1 MRRTLLSSGSFFTAC
16 LTSIAMLAFLATA
29 GLPSASAGTLKA
41 GCGRSDITG
50 KQAGA
55 AHDPLYAKALV
66 LEQDGQRYAIVTLDV
81 VALERIGPLP
91 GNFLVD
97 LRKQLADTCGI
108 APQHLMVNTSHCHGI
123 CSVDVLEKTV
133 AAVRQGIENLQ
144 PVSIAIGRGEERRIS
159 ENRRLTTHDGRQVDV
174 RHAYPL
180 ESDSAIAASGPIDP
194 EVGVLRL
201 DRANGRPLAIVYT
214 FAVHPIQGVPSG
226 ANTADLTGMAST
238 AIEELSGGESMAFF
252 LQGCAGDINPV
263 LYKDLSLPRHA
274 ELLGLLLAQTTLR
287 AAWKATAI
295 EGDPKLRWVQ
305 MPLELPRADLA
316 LTIALLEKERER
328 LLGSIQPG
336 SMNFKGF
343 LQTLLK
349 HRLNPEFPSADKGR
363 YLRDQQLA
371 IDDFQKMDRW
381 QQQQLERYQANI
393 EAMERLTRVET
404 NLALLKMHHGENLE
418 AKSRTIPVELMG
430 VGIGPWRM
438 VTFPGELT
446 VEIGLAAK
454 QRQGRPA
461 SYLLG
466 YTNGYIYYAPTD
478 RQLSNRGGAQE
489 DSDCLLALGWQEPFE
504 RAVDRLF
511 GQLE

>member
-1 MRRTLLSSGSFFTAC
+1 MVLLAM
-16 LTSIAMLAFLATA
+16 IAIA
-29 GLPSASAGTLKA
+29 GLPSASAGTLRA

-50 KQAGA
+50 EQAGPA
-55 AHDPLYAKALV
+55 NDPLYAKALV
-66 LEQDGQRYAIVTLDV
+66 LEQSGQRYAIVTLDV

-91 GNFLVD
+91 ANFLAD
-97 LRKQLADTCGI
+97 LRKQLADSCGI

-123 CSVDVLEKTV
+123 SSDDVLEKTV
-133 AAVRQGIENLQ
+133 AAVRQGIEDLQ
-144 PVSIAIGRGEERRIS
+144 PVSIAIGKGEERRIS

-180 ESDSAIAASGPIDP
+180 EADSNIADSGPIDP

-201 DRANGRPLAIVYT
+201 DRADGRPMAILYT
-214 FAVHPIQGVPSG
+214 FAVHPIQSVPSG

-238 AIEELSGGESMAFF
+238 AIEQLSGGELTAFF

-263 LYKDLSLPRHA
+263 LYKDVSLPRHA
-274 ELLGLLLAQTTLR
+274 ELLGLQLAQTTLR
-287 AAWKATAI
+287 AAWKASVI
-295 EGDPKLRWVQ
+295 EGDPKLRWIQ

-316 LTIALLEKERER
+316 PTIALLEKERDR
-328 LLGSIQPG
+328 LAASIQPG
-336 SMNFKGF
+336 SLNFKGF

-363 YLRDQQLA
+363 YLRDQELA
-371 IDDFQKMDRW
+371 IEDFPKLDQW
-381 QQQQLERYQANI
+381 QREQLERYQANI
-393 EAMERLTRVET
+393 DAMERLTRVQT
-404 NLALLKMHHGENLE
+404 NLALLKMHHGENLQ
-418 AKSRTIPVELMG
+418 ANSRIIPVEMMG

-446 VEIGLAAK
+446 VELGLAAK

-461 SYLLG
+461 CYLLG

-504 RAVDRLF
+504 QTVDRLF